1 MDTLLAQFALLIY
14 TVYNSNRACRRQVIR
29 KKVKDMKSSSKQPNS
44 KMTPVLGL
52 LAVVV
57 GLALLSACGG
67 GNQMAVNDITTP
79 IKEVVVPTPTPVSLE
94 TPRELV
100 GKKNAGGITYT
111 AGKSLLDGV
120 TDADSDKDGIPD
132 RVAEHIL
139 ALYKGSDASS
149 TAKVEALKADAKEY
163 GAVLALTYSELPKTK
178 EEAAR
183 IIYTEVAF
191 NNFCAFEK
199 AFSMNEFEAASREM
213 FLSNLNSALKVQRYR
228 EIEKLA
234 GYQDLSRNCK

>member
-1 MDTLLAQFALLIY
+1 
-14 TVYNSNRACRRQVIR
+14 
-29 KKVKDMKSSSKQPNS
+29 MKSSSKQVENS

-52 LAVVV
+52 LAIVAV
-57 GLALLSACGG
+57 LALLAACGG
-67 GNQMAVNDITTP
+67 GNQMAVNDTTTP

-132 RVAEHIL
+132 RVTEHIL

-149 TAKVEALKADAKEY
+149 TAKMEALK
-163 GAVLALTYSELPKTK
+163 GASKLYTSILGLSYDQLPNTK
-178 EEAAR
+178 EEAIKVKHPEIA
-183 IIYTEVAF
+183 YGNYCQF
-191 NNFCAFEK
+191 YK
-199 AFSMNEFEAASREM
+199 AFSMTEFEAASREI
-213 FLSNLNSALKVQRYR
+213 FLSNLNSALKVQRYL
-228 EIEKLA
+228 EIGRLA
-234 GYQDLSRNCK
+234 GYKDLSRDCK

>member
-1 MDTLLAQFALLIY
+1 MDTPLAQFALLIY

-52 LAVVV
+52 LAVVAV
-57 GLALLSACGG
+57 LALLAACGG
-67 GNQMAVNDITTP
+67 NSPTSDNVVSTTP
-79 IKEVVVPTPTPVSLE
+79 AVEISKE
-94 TPRELV
+94 TPSALV

-120 TDADSDKDGIPD
+120 ADADSDKDGIPD
-132 RVAEHIL
+132 RVTEHIL

-149 TAKVEALKADAKEY
+149 TAKVEASKADAKEY
-163 GAVLALTYSELPKTK
+163 GAVLALTYSELPQTR
-178 EEAAR
+178 EEAAK
-183 IIYTEVAF
+183 IIYTEAAF

-199 AFSMNEFEAASREM
+199 AFSMTEFEAASREM
-213 FLSNLNSALKVQRYR
+213 FLSNLNSALKVKRYR